1 MNYATTNELR
11 HNLMCNAAPHVS
23 LFHAFHNSHL
33 ADVIVVVVV
42 LVVVGRR
49 TPVVVEEVNPG
60 PIHRVRGR
68 VGRGAG
74 RSPAGGGGQLR
85 GGAGP

>member
-1 MNYATTNELR
+1 MSYAP
-11 HNLMCNAAPHVS
+11 PHLYS
-23 LFHAFHNSHL
+23 FHAVHSSPHL
-33 ADVIVVVVV
+33 ADVIVIVVI

-49 TPVVVEEVNPG
+49 TPVVVEEVHPG
-60 PIHRVRGR
+60 PIHRVRWR

-85 GGAGP
+85 GGDES